1 MSTSRHNRK
10 TRTAGAALALTAA
23 FTLGGIALAAPASA
37 KVVGYVTVSASG
49 GPTDSSN
56 PYKTAWDLTWGKAW
70 NQCRADYGSQV
81 KSLNLLSYDTNG
93 RGTWTGQWECRD
105 TP

>member
-1 MSTSRHNRK
+1 MSTSRHSRK
-10 TRTAGAALALTAA
+10 TRTAGAALALTAV

-37 KVVGYVTVSASG
+37 QVVGHATVEASG
-49 GPTDSSN
+49 PVTSSN

-70 NQCRADYGSQV
+70 NKCRADYGSRV
-81 KSLNLLSYDTNG
+81 KSLNLLSFDTNG